1 MNNSFKNVVAYCDKI
16 ILALL
21 ITVVIVPQLF
31 FDIRLYSVFDLSK
44 AIALYLI
51 VIAILIVWSIMLAF
65 KQNFRFSR
73 TPLDIPILAFI
84 FVFVISTVISIN
96 PIVSLFG
103 TYKRYEGLTPTVCY
117 ILAFY
122 TIVNFVNT
130 RRRLYLLVI
139 SIVAGAVIAS
149 CYGILQCL
157 GFDLFKWS
165 SFETRRVFSTFGN
178 PVFFSAYLIITLPL
192 TVALFFNYSNKEEAY
207 VIKSRKILVWIFFV
221 LSLIVYST
229 FWLTNTRACFVA
241 LIGGLI
247 PLLILIYVNKDTK
260 KYRFI
265 IWVASFIA
273 LGIFFNM
280 RPETSVIN
288 RFQGDFDTT
297 MNISTDLSDI
307 KVNTSLPVT
316 RTQTCEKPWIATK
329 LNFGG
334 STFSRVF
341 QYLAATKIFK
351 DYPLFGI
358 GPDTIGIV
366 YQKYL
371 AKVFTLKEGDPGFL
385 FPRQDRI
392 HNDILDTVV
401 TRGIFGLGTY
411 IWLLVVFG
419 VFVCKQYR
427 QLSNQ
432 DKVLMLGLLASIVSY
447 LIQNEFSFGNTP
459 IVTLFWVTM
468 GLCISIVK
476 INNSKVVSE
485 ELTANQVL
493 INNDNINRAKTFNTS
508 SREKINK
515 LHRGKKE
522 KDKFSDKTGCRILTG
537 FNVFK
542 WIGCAS
548 VPLAMSFVLVFVLRF
563 YMADAYF
570 EYGRRVMEY
579 EKTTQGNATEK
590 SLFFIKHGIRLNPY
604 EIFYRDE
611 LCRTYIQMA
620 YKAKDEAIVQKAFI
634 EANNTLRLI
643 PQHFMGFFHL
653 GMIYQMLSEV
663 FSRNTLDSAITCYE
677 KAIDSDPFQSPFHFN
692 LGIVYITKGDL
703 DKAIDELYQAYLIK
717 PEDVNCVDRL
727 ANVYL
732 QKESFDNALYF
743 AKKTVKLNPSEPG
756 YYNNL
761 GAILGKKGMYEE
773 SIIAFKK
780 AIELNPNEPVY
791 LDNLTKMYLSIGKYD
806 ELISFYEKQLATN
819 PSVDGYHNNLGAIYK
834 MNQRFEDAIKHF
846 KQAVEL
852 KPENPVYTY
861 NLATTYIELGKH
873 NDAKMTLQTFNKT
886 YPNHNYININ
896 LLLADFYLK
905 NAEWTKVISECEQ
918 ALRID
923 KNLIIAYKL
932 LGMAYYS
939 MNNYELAGKVLS
951 TALTLDANDQ
961 EAKDLLAKIQ
971 NKTKKDI

>member
-1 MNNSFKNVVAYCDKI
+1 MNNTFKNVVAYCDKI
-16 ILALL
+16 ILVLL
-21 ITVVIVPQLF
+21 ITAVIVPQLF

-44 AIALYLI
+44 ATALYLI
-51 VIAILIVWSIMLAF
+51 VIAILIVWSIILAF

-73 TPLDIPILAFI
+73 TPLDISILAFI

-117 ILAFY
+117 ILVFY
-122 TIVNFVNT
+122 AIVNFINT
-130 RRRLYLLVI
+130 KKRLYLLII

-149 CYGILQCL
+149 CYGILQHL

-165 SFETRRVFSTFGN
+165 SFEARRVFSTFGN
-178 PVFFSAYLIITLPL
+178 PVFFAAYLVMTLPPA
-192 TVALFFNYSNKEEAY
+192 VALFFSYSNKEASA
-207 VIKSRKILVWIFFV
+207 IKNRKILSWIFFV
-221 LSLIVYST
+221 LFLIVYSA

-247 PLLILIYVNKDTK
+247 PLLILIYVNQDTK

-273 LGIFFNM
+273 LGIFFNV

-288 RFQGDFDTT
+288 RFRGDFDTT

-316 RTQTCEKPWIATK
+316 GSQTCEKPWIATK
-329 LNFGG
+329 LNFDG

-411 IWLLVVFG
+411 IWLLVALG
-419 VFVCKQYR
+419 IFVCKSYR
-427 QLSNQ
+427 QLNNRN
-432 DKVLMLGLLASIVSY
+432 KMLMVGLLAGIISY

-459 IVTLFWVTM
+459 IVTLFWVMM

-476 INNSKVVSE
+476 INNLKLVSE

-493 INNDNINRAKTFNTS
+493 INNNINRAKPFNTS

-515 LHRGKKE
+515 LHRGTEE
-522 KDKFSDKTGCRILTG
+522 KDTFPDKTGSRILTR

-548 VPLAMSFVLVFVLRF
+548 VPLAMGFVLVFVLRF

-570 EYGRRVMEY
+570 EYGRRIMEY
-579 EKTTQGNATEK
+579 EKANLENVTEK
-590 SLFFIKHGIRLNPY
+590 GLFFIKHGIRLNPY

-620 YKAKDEAIVQKAFI
+620 YKAKDETLVQKAFI

-703 DKAIDELYQAYLIK
+703 GKAIYALYQAYLIQ

-761 GAILGKKGMYEE
+761 GAILGRKGMYEE

-780 AIELNPNEPVY
+780 AIELNPNEPIY

-834 MNQRFEDAIKHF
+834 MNRRFEDAIKYF

-861 NLATTYIELGKH
+861 NLATAYVELGKH
-873 NDAKMTLQTFNKT
+873 NDAKMTLQMFNKT
-886 YPNHNYININ
+886 YSNHDYININ

-905 NAEWTKVISECEQ
+905 NADWSKVISECEQ

-923 KNLIIAYKL
+923 KNSIIAYKF
-932 LGMAYYS
+932 LGTAYYS
-939 MNNYELAGKVLS
+939 MNNYELAEKALS

>member
-1 MNNSFKNVVAYCDKI
+1 MNNTFKNVVAYCDKI
-16 ILALL
+16 ILVLL
-21 ITVVIVPQLF
+21 ITAVIVPQLF

-44 AIALYLI
+44 VTALCLI

-65 KQNFRFSR
+65 KQYFRFSR

-103 TYKRYEGLTPTVCY
+103 TYKRFEGLTPTVCY
-117 ILAFY
+117 ILVFY
-122 TIVNFVNT
+122 AIVNFINT
-130 RRRLYLLVI
+130 KKRLYLLI
-139 SIVAGAVIAS
+139 LSIVAGAVIAS
-149 CYGILQCL
+149 CYGVSQHL

-165 SFETRRVFSTFGN
+165 SFEARRVFSTFGN
-178 PVFFSAYLIITLPL
+178 PVFFSAYLVMTLPL
-192 TVALFFNYSNKEEAY
+192 AVVLFFSYSNKEELSF
-207 VIKSRKILVWIFFV
+207 IKSRKFLLWLFFV
-221 LSLIVYST
+221 LSLIVYT
-229 FWLTNTRACFVA
+229 AFWLTNTRACFVA

-247 PLLILIYVNKDTK
+247 PLLILIYVNQDTK
-260 KYRFI
+260 KYKFI
-265 IWVASFIA
+265 LWVASFIA
-273 LGIFFNM
+273 LGIFFNV
-280 RPETSVIN
+280 RPETSVIKH
-288 RFQGDFDTT
+288 FQGDFDTT
-297 MNISTDLSDI
+297 MNISTDLPDI

-334 STFSRVF
+334 STFSRLF
-341 QYLAATKIFK
+341 QYLAATRIFK

-371 AKVFTLKEGDPGFL
+371 AKVFSLKEGDPGFL

-432 DKVLMLGLLASIVSY
+432 DKMLMLGLLAGIVSY

-459 IVTLFWVTM
+459 LVTLFWVMM

-493 INNDNINRAKTFNTS
+493 INNNINRAKTFNTS
-508 SREKINK
+508 SREEINK
-515 LHRGKKE
+515 LHGGKKE
-522 KDKFSDKTGCRILTG
+522 KDTFPDKIVCGILTIS
-537 FNVFK
+537 NVFK
-542 WIGCAS
+542 WICCAS
-548 VPLAMSFVLVFVLRF
+548 VPLAMGFVLVFVLRF

-570 EYGRRVMEY
+570 EYGRRLMEY
-579 EKTTQGNATEK
+579 EKANLGNATEK

-604 EIFYRDE
+604 EISYRDE

-620 YKAKDEAIVQKAFI
+620 YKAKDETLFQKAFI

-653 GMIYQMLSEV
+653 GMIYQMLAEV

-692 LGIVYITKGDL
+692 TGIIYITKGDL
-703 DKAIDELYQAYLIK
+703 DKALAALYQAYLIR

-727 ANVYL
+727 TNVYL

-743 AKKTVKLNPSEPG
+743 AKKTVKLNPSETR
-756 YYNNL
+756 
-761 GAILGKKGMYEE
+761 IL
-773 SIIAFKK
+773 
-780 AIELNPNEPVY
+780 
-791 LDNLTKMYLSIGKYD
+791 
-806 ELISFYEKQLATN
+806 
-819 PSVDGYHNNLGAIYK
+819 
-834 MNQRFEDAIKHF
+834 
-846 KQAVEL
+846 
-852 KPENPVYTY
+852 
-861 NLATTYIELGKH
+861 
-873 NDAKMTLQTFNKT
+873 
-886 YPNHNYININ
+886 
-896 LLLADFYLK
+896 
-905 NAEWTKVISECEQ
+905 
-918 ALRID
+918 
-923 KNLIIAYKL
+923 
-932 LGMAYYS
+932 
-939 MNNYELAGKVLS
+939 
-951 TALTLDANDQ
+951 
-961 EAKDLLAKIQ
+961 
-971 NKTKKDI
+971 